1 MNDALFPKVLLSI
14 FFVSTDKGAEPT
26 TAHKKKDKKTKKNKK
41 RILHFGCLG
50 LFLSQ
55 GPNGVAALPRSSIW
69 TRRRRREKMYY
80 TIYIYICTH
89 AYVCVCVCV
98 YEYNNLKWR
107 ERERERRREASRDA
121 SHGADFFK
129 PHDRSRA
136 DVLFALACASA
147 IRASDRVGV
156 LFVGVSTDGHLQL
169 HRREVW
175 FV

>member
-1 MNDALFPKVLLSI
+1 MIDLLI
-14 FFVSTDKGAEPT
+14 MLDTHHRIRDDHAC
-26 TAHKKKDKKTKKNKK
+26 AHP
-41 RILHFGCLG
+41 I
-50 LFLSQ
+50 
-55 GPNGVAALPRSSIW
+55 
-69 TRRRRREKMYY
+69 
-80 TIYIYICTH
+80 
-89 AYVCVCVCV
+89 V

>member
-1 MNDALFPKVLLSI
+1 MY
-14 FFVSTDKGAEPT
+14 
-26 TAHKKKDKKTKKNKK
+26 
-41 RILHFGCLG
+41 
-50 LFLSQ
+50 
-55 GPNGVAALPRSSIW
+55 
-69 TRRRRREKMYY
+69 TRM
-80 TIYIYICTH
+80 
-89 AYVCVCVCV
+89 CVCVCV

>member
-1 MNDALFPKVLLSI
+1 MFCR
-14 FFVSTDKGAEPT
+14 EEEEEEE
-26 TAHKKKDKKTKKNKK
+26 KKCN
-41 RILHFGCLG
+41 I
-50 LFLSQ
+50 
-55 GPNGVAALPRSSIW
+55 
-69 TRRRRREKMYY
+69 
-80 TIYIYICTH
+80 
-89 AYVCVCVCV
+89 YVCVCMSTIIK
-98 YEYNNLKWR
+98 NG
-107 ERERERRREASRDA
+107 EREQQNVGTFLSPFFGARRSEASRDA

-175 FV
+175 LV

>member
-1 MNDALFPKVLLSI
+1 MCRR
-14 FFVSTDKGAEPT
+14 TDKGAGDG
-26 TAHKKKDKKTKKNKK
+26 AQKKETKKHTKKNKR
-41 RILHFGCLG
+41 RILRTWMSSP
-50 LFLSQ
+50 LFVARSQ
-55 GPNGVAALPRSSIW
+55 RRSGAAAFPSIW

-80 TIYIYICTH
+80 TIYIYVH

>member
-1 MNDALFPKVLLSI
+1 MNEDAALFPKKKVLRRSVVISL
-14 FFVSTDKGAEPT
+14 VSTNPNL
-26 TAHKKKDKKTKKNKK
+26 AHEKKNKK
-41 RILHFGCLG
+41 
-50 LFLSQ
+50 
-55 GPNGVAALPRSSIW
+55 NK
-69 TRRRRREKMYY
+69 RRCFVEKKKKKKRKNVIY
-80 TIYIYICTH
+80 T
-89 AYVCVCVCV
+89 CVCMSTIIKNG
-98 YEYNNLKWR
+98 ER
-107 ERERERRREASRDA
+107 ERERERATECRQKFLSPFFVGARRSAASRDA

-175 FV
+175 LV

>member
-1 MNDALFPKVLLSI
+1 MFCR
-14 FFVSTDKGAEPT
+14 EEEEEE
-26 TAHKKKDKKTKKNKK
+26 KKCN
-41 RILHFGCLG
+41 I
-50 LFLSQ
+50 
-55 GPNGVAALPRSSIW
+55 
-69 TRRRRREKMYY
+69 
-80 TIYIYICTH
+80 
-89 AYVCVCVCV
+89 YVCVCMSTIIK
-98 YEYNNLKWR
+98 NG
-107 ERERERRREASRDA
+107 ERERERATECRQKFLSPFFVGARRSAASRDA

-175 FV
+175 LV

>member
-1 MNDALFPKVLLSI
+1 MD
-14 FFVSTDKGAEPT
+14 E
-26 TAHKKKDKKTKKNKK
+26 KKKKKKK
-41 RILHFGCLG
+41 RKNVI
-50 LFLSQ
+50 
-55 GPNGVAALPRSSIW
+55 
-69 TRRRRREKMYY
+69 Y
-80 TIYIYICTH
+80 T
-89 AYVCVCVCV
+89 CVCVRMSTIIKNG
-98 YEYNNLKWR
+98 ER
-107 ERERERRREASRDA
+107 ERERERERGTECRQKFLSPFFVGARRSTASRDA

>member
-1 MNDALFPKVLLSI
+1 MFCR
-14 FFVSTDKGAEPT
+14 EEEEEEE
-26 TAHKKKDKKTKKNKK
+26 KKCN
-41 RILHFGCLG
+41 I
-50 LFLSQ
+50 
-55 GPNGVAALPRSSIW
+55 
-69 TRRRRREKMYY
+69 
-80 TIYIYICTH
+80 
-89 AYVCVCVCV
+89 YVCVCMSTIIKNG
-98 YEYNNLKWR
+98 ER
-107 ERERERRREASRDA
+107 ERERERATECRHKFLSPFFVGARRSAASRDA

-175 FV
+175 LV